1 MASGVHTVSPQN
13 SINLINEALGYDGLP
28 KKEFSLHN
36 FVNFEETQ
44 ECPLFRES
52 PDVYGYVNDSSGV
65 EMNISLNLPALA
77 PQTVITCS
85 NNNTSITSC
94 ETTTT
99 CMRICPH
106 GYDSDESSI
115 SYSSRETSEKTKFQC
130 SMTEKNTAKDQSES
144 YLRSC
149 VFQPNLYQPNNY
161 YQKSSKYY
169 FRGGQRTKFLKNSE
183 EIERKA
189 NGLMRRFKSR
199 AHKMKINSLP
209 QILFNGGPWDSLN
222 QAVWDVF
229 INKIQRA
236 ETYINKLNFWKEVF
250 LFFKV
255 CLNNCGLYLVGS
267 TMSGFALEGSDI
279 DICFLIKPYSHEP
292 RIDSLHHLNYLQ
304 QGLLKSGLASEA
316 ELVMAKVPILKFKN
330 KDTGFKV
337 DLNCNNIVGIQN
349 TRLLYS
355 YAQLDW
361 RVRPLVVIVK
371 IWAQA
376 NNINDAKNM
385 TISSYS
391 WTLMVIHFLQCGVF
405 PPVLP
410 CLHNLYPEEFNSQEN
425 RTMDVQGEIEG
436 LKDYES
442 ENTRCLGD
450 LLIGFFHYY
459 SYFNY
464 QHYAISVRTGSR
476 LPVDLC
482 KQAKSPKNDPH
493 QWKFLCI
500 EEPFDLSNTARSVFD
515 VEIFK
520 HIKQVIIASYKE
532 LACNKVLNQILPIHL
547 NDQR

>member
-1 MASGVHTVSPQN
+1 
-13 SINLINEALGYDGLP
+13 
-28 KKEFSLHN
+28 
-36 FVNFEETQ
+36 
-44 ECPLFRES
+44 
-52 PDVYGYVNDSSGV
+52 
-65 EMNISLNLPALA
+65 
-77 PQTVITCS
+77 
-85 NNNTSITSC
+85 
-94 ETTTT
+94 
-99 CMRICPH
+99 
-106 GYDSDESSI
+106 
-115 SYSSRETSEKTKFQC
+115 
-130 SMTEKNTAKDQSES
+130 
-144 YLRSC
+144 
-149 VFQPNLYQPNNY
+149 
-161 YQKSSKYY
+161 
-169 FRGGQRTKFLKNSE
+169 
-183 EIERKA
+183 
-189 NGLMRRFKSR
+189 
-199 AHKMKINSLP
+199 
-209 QILFNGGPWDSLN
+209 
-222 QAVWDVF
+222 
-229 INKIQRA
+229 
-236 ETYINKLNFWKEVF
+236 
-250 LFFKV
+250 
-255 CLNNCGLYLVGS
+255 
-267 TMSGFALEGSDI
+267 
-279 DICFLIKPYSHEP
+279 
-292 RIDSLHHLNYLQ
+292 
-304 QGLLKSGLASEA
+304 
-316 ELVMAKVPILKFKN
+316 MAKVPILKFKN

-442 ENTRCLGD
+442 ENTRCL
-450 LLIGFFHYY
+450 
-459 SYFNY
+459 
-464 QHYAISVRTGSR
+464 VRTGSR